1 MLSKHNYIPN
11 TNCCFHKQ
19 TEDFVMEVE
28 EAPGHSKFEVEFTG
42 KSIIGAVNP
51 LPEPRVLTLSNLDLL
66 SGRFPVTYFYF
77 YCTPLVSNFTPI
89 VDILKTSLAET
100 LNHFY
105 PFAGKIVQNPN
116 TGEPEI
122 VCDNSGALVVEAQ
135 ANIPLKDLNF
145 YNLNQSLQGKLVS
158 ITPNFPLQ
166 IQVTKYTCGGISI
179 TFTFDH
185 ALGDAS
191 AFGKFLVS
199 WSEIARKKPI
209 SCVPDHRRNLS
220 ARFPPTYHPSL
231 DQTFVNCTI
240 DEIINMPTTKIRLKR
255 LYHIDASSIDRLQ
268 KLACVDGN
276 KRTKIEAFS
285 AYVWKV
291 MVSAIDQSHSK
302 CKMGWLVDGRGR
314 MCRGGDE
321 NSMSNYIGNVL
332 SVAFAEASVIDLKIG
347 SISDIANDVH
357 DAISKVTN
365 QDHFLDLI
373 DWIECHRP
381 GLMLS
386 RIVLGQGGPALVLSS
401 GRRFPVAEVDF
412 GFGSPVLG
420 TVCSTIERIGVGY
433 LNQRPSGRGDGS
445 WTVSAILWPELAAAL
460 ESDSIFQPMSA
471 AHLKL

>member
-1 MLSKHNYIPN
+1 
-11 TNCCFHKQ
+11 
-19 TEDFVMEVE
+19 MEVE
-28 EAPGHSKFEVEFTG
+28 AAGHNKFEVNFTG
-42 KSIIGAVNP
+42 KSIIRAINP
-51 LPEPRVLTLSNLDLL
+51 LPGPHVLALSNLDLL

-77 YCTPLVSNFTPI
+77 YCTPLVSNFTSNI
-89 VDILKTSLAET
+89 VDILKNSLAET
-100 LNHFY
+100 LNHYY

-116 TGEPEI
+116 TSEPEI

-135 ANIPLKDLNF
+135 ANIPLKELNF

-158 ITPNFPLQ
+158 LIPNFPLQ
-166 IQVTKYTCGGISI
+166 VQVTKYTCGGISL

-199 WSEIARKKPI
+199 WSEIAQRKPI
-209 SCVPDHRRNLS
+209 SCIPDHRRNLC
-220 ARFPPTYHPSL
+220 ARFPPIYHPSL
-231 DQTFVNCTI
+231 DQTFVKCTI
-240 DEIINMPTTKIRLKR
+240 DEIMNMPTTRIRLKR
-255 LYHIDASSIDRLQ
+255 LYHIDVSSIDRLQ
-268 KLACVDGN
+268 TLACVDGN

-291 MVSAIDQSHSK
+291 MVNAIDQSHST
-302 CKMGWLVDGRGR
+302 CKMGWLVDGRAR
-314 MCRGGDE
+314 ICKGGDE

-332 SVAFAEASVIDLKIG
+332 SVAFAEASVIELKTG

-386 RIVLGQGGPALVLSS
+386 RIVLGRGGPTLVLSS
-401 GRRFPVAEVDF
+401 GRRFPVTEVDF

-433 LNQRPSGRGDGS
+433 MNQRPSGRGDGS

-471 AHLKL
+471 AHLQL